1 MPSEAH
7 DDSVYE
13 EVDLSEMTYEADD
26 DTYYYEC
33 PCGDMFEIT
42 KVRLLPLIVL
52 ALHVSDPALHALQD
66 ALVIGETIAH
76 CPSCSL
82 LIRVLVPE
90 GFGAKMQG
98 STPGKA
104 EVEALV

>member
-42 KVRLLPLIVL
+42 K
-52 ALHVSDPALHALQD
+52 D
-66 ALVIGETIAH
+66 ALVSGETIAH